1 MSGAGHHRNGE
12 LQARVNRLLD
22 VAEAGG
28 VITRSEVDR
37 RIEAFGDRITARN
50 GAEMVVRAWNSAE
63 YRERLLADAGAA
75 AAELG
80 HQGGGYSSDI
90 RLHAVANAP
99 EVHHVV
105 VCTLCSCYPLAW
117 LGPPPAWYKSEAY
130 RSRVV
135 RDPRGVLREF
145 GLVLPNTTEVRVW
158 DASAEARYL
167 VVPMRPAGAE
177 TLSEAE
183 QLDLVT
189 RDCLIGTAV
198 PTVPV
203 RV

>member
-1 MSGAGHHRNGE
+1 MSAGHHASGD
-12 LQARVNRLLD
+12 LQARVNRLLA
-22 VAEAGG
+22 VAEARG
-28 VITRSEVDR
+28 VITPAQVDE
-37 RIEAFGDRITARN
+37 RIEAFSDRVTARN
-50 GAEMVVRAWNSAE
+50 GAEMVVRAWNSPG

-80 HQGGGYSSDI
+80 HHGGGYSSDI
-90 RLHAVANAP
+90 RLHAVANTA
-99 EVHHVV
+99 EVHNVV

-135 RDPRGVLREF
+135 RDPRGVLAEF
-145 GLVLPNTTEVRVW
+145 GLVLPDETEVRVW
-158 DASAEARYL
+158 DASAEARYV
-167 VVPMRPAGAE
+167 VVPVCPDGAE
-177 TLSEAE
+177 GFSEAE
-183 QLDLVT
+183 QRDLVT

-198 PTVPV
+198 PTVPA